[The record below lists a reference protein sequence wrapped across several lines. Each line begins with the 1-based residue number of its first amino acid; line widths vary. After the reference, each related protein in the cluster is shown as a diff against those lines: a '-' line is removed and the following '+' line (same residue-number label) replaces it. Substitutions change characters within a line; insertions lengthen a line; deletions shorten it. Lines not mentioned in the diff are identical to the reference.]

1 MTGCDTY
8 DGNKAN
14 VLENSDPG
22 RILNLVM
29 SLTDDC
35 CGSLQTKLNAY
46 LTDECEAELVFHVVL
61 QPARGEGYIDA
72 VGKYLL
78 CRKRRIYMTP
88 EIMNKLS
95 AANHMDLFYNLDPEI
110 INITKP
116 YFPNATVK
124 TRVVLQAVSG
134 TQFSVLV
141 CVVAPIVQQDY
152 VYTIIKECY
161 KFVFPLILKSIKLE
175 YESSLKENCQTLL
188 KVIRKLFVKVSSQP
202 TLLKVAIKQARKIT
216 KAEHCALFLIDV
228 EKMELIQ
235 KYPDDDDP
243 ESDLIEKR
251 HPMGIGL
258 VGETINTGFLINA
271 RIATEHPSYDP
282 QIDSLPGIDCRSTLL
297 FPIRDQSGIV
307 GVCQLIN
314 KVDDPYFDVLD
325 EEIALAFSV
334 YCGICVVHSRL
345 YHKLEEGIIRNA
357 LANELILYHVQVTD
371 EEVSKLLNCEGFHSH
386 PDFTKLDFNQRALP
400 ARELPCY
407 VMKMFEDLGFDK
419 KFNIKRHKLARFV
432 LQVRKGYRDVPGR
445 GFQHGF
451 SASQWAHALMMNCRL
466 VENGYLTDLQA
477 MMCIIAC
484 LVHCLDHRG
493 TTYGFQING
502 KTSLAALYTS
512 EGSVLERHHLA
523 QALCILTSEG
533 CGVLDGLSRGD
544 YDRALLMLKDYVI
557 ATDLGVYFKKFNEY
571 HTIAADFQKCH
582 RVHITAL
589 QAMIMVAAD
598 LSDSLKD
605 WGSLKR
611 TFAAMISEYFSQGDM
626 EKIRGELPEWAT
638 DQDRFSIPDLAIQFL
653 TEVCMPIYQI
663 LGQMILKWKVATR
676 Y

>member
-35 CGSLQTKLNAY
+35 CSSLQTKLNAY
-46 LTDECEAELVFHVVL
+46 LADECEAELVFHVVL
-61 QPARGEGYIDA
+61 QPARGEGYVDA

-124 TRVVLQAVSG
+124 TRVVLQAVPGS
-134 TQFSVLV
+134 QFSVLV

-271 RIATEHPSYDP
+271 RNATEHPSYDP

-345 YHKLEEGIIRNA
+345 YHKLEESVIRNA

-466 VENGYLTDLQA
+466 VENGYLTCDRFNIKRHKLARFVLQ
-477 MMCIIAC
+477 
-484 LVHCLDHRG
+484 VRKGYRDVPGR
-493 TTYGFQING
+493 GFQHGFSASQWAHALMMNCRLVENG
-502 KTSLAALYTS
+502 Y
-512 EGSVLERHHLA
+512 
-523 QALCILTSEG
+523 LT
-533 CGVLDGLSRGD
+533 
-544 YDRALLMLKDYVI
+544 
-557 ATDLGVYFKKFNEY
+557 
-571 HTIAADFQKCH
+571 
-582 RVHITAL
+582 
-589 QAMIMVAAD
+589 
-598 LSDSLKD
+598 
-605 WGSLKR
+605 
-611 TFAAMISEYFSQGDM
+611 
-626 EKIRGELPEWAT
+626 
-638 DQDRFSIPDLAIQFL
+638 
-653 TEVCMPIYQI
+653 
-663 LGQMILKWKVATR
+663 
-676 Y
+676 